1 MYEKL
6 PLLGDTEACEYKAKN
21 QSDPNT
27 RQYLAAA
34 NEIYQIAEIDKAYFM
49 DVKDVRIF
57 LTHYN
62 PKKKVSDK
70 QKKNSYMVIYRFFV
84 ATFAKVVGI
93 KCSTPSMI
101 LFPPENDGNKD

>member
-49 DVKDVRIF
+49 DVKDV
-57 LTHYN
+57 
-62 PKKKVSDK
+62 S
-70 QKKNSYMVIYRFFV
+70 
-84 ATFAKVVGI
+84 
-93 KCSTPSMI
+93 STPSMI
-101 LFPPENDGNKD
+101 LFPPENDGNID